1 MVKII
6 AFPRNTKAEAQK
18 ALEDSLAYY
27 TPERASKHGQPSLTP
42 LELMYAYYSPAA

>member
-27 TPERASKHGQPSLTP
+27 TPERARKEAPSSLTP